1 MGAISRAWA
10 AADNPANAGGTIKRT
25 WTSAEKMVLLSLI
38 VALPPG
44 ERGAAFRAFR
54 EAYPERRELKGSRIV
69 LSPART
75 RVARWLET
83 LGAACDAG

>member
-1 MGAISRAWA
+1 MCTVGGHLSLGAISRAWA

-44 ERGAAFRAFR
+44 VIEDMT
-54 EAYPERRELKGSRIV
+54 S
-69 LSPART
+69 
-75 RVARWLET
+75 
-83 LGAACDAG
+83 